1 MRPRP
6 MAQEGAE
13 DGARPNLV
21 APVAEELRDST
32 DNAQRADAASKLR
45 ELATD
50 PGYVRAAGSN
60 RAHPSQKRD
69 PDSGRASRHP
79 WRPVQTPS

>member
-1 MRPRP
+1 

-32 DNAQRADAASKLR
+32 DNAQRADGVYPLSPP
-45 ELATD
+45 T
-50 PGYVRAAGSN
+50 
-60 RAHPSQKRD
+60 PSF
-69 PDSGRASRHP
+69 
-79 WRPVQTPS
+79 VQTSGLR

>member
-1 MRPRP
+1 

-32 DNAQRADAASKLR
+32 DNAGRADAASKLR

-60 RAHPSQKRD
+60 RAHPE
-69 PDSGRASRHP
+69 
-79 WRPVQTPS
+79 

>member
-1 MRPRP
+1 M
-6 MAQEGAE
+6 EGAE
-13 DGARPNLV
+13 DGDRPNLV

-32 DNAQRADAASKLR
+32 DDARRADAASKLR

-60 RAHPSQKRD
+60 RAHPE
-69 PDSGRASRHP
+69 
-79 WRPVQTPS
+79 